1 MYIVNKGAEKVMMP
15 EQSSATDLIQALII
29 MGCGESIKNQYI
41 GGNKEQLQIYE
52 VCFLDKH
59 IKVYTQ
65 DDAIKV
71 VSWMLTLGCNKA
83 SIERL
88 VNDDNNAAQG
98 ADSVP

>member
-1 MYIVNKGAEKVMMP
+1 MYIVNKGTEKVMMP
-15 EQSSATDLIQALII
+15 EQVGATDLIQSMII

-65 DDAIKV
+65 EDALKV
-71 VSWMLTLGCNKA
+71 VAWMLTLGCNKA

-88 VNDDNNAAQG
+88 VNDNDDTSEKTTA
-98 ADSVP
+98 

>member
-15 EQSSATDLIQALII
+15 EQIGATDLIQSMIV

-41 GGNKEQLQIYE
+41 GGNKEQLQLYE

-65 DDAIKV
+65 EDALRV
-71 VSWMLTLGCNKA
+71 VGWMLMLGCNKA

-88 VNDDNNAAQG
+88 VNDDNSTEEKSA
-98 ADSVP
+98 